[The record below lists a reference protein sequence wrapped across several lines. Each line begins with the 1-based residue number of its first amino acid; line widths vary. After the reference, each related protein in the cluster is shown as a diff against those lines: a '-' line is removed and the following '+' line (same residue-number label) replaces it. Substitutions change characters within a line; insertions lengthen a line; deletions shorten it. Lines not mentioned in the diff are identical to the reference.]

1 MYLQK
6 SLALHTSWVFK
17 EYKYWNFKCSNT
29 WEPSNGWIFCIFLLL
44 RWTVVCVRVYVCVCV
59 CVYVYV
65 CVYSDAVAKYSS
77 FYSDQ
82 LHVALA
88 VYQS

>member
-1 MYLQK
+1 MRTFEWLDF
-6 SLALHTSWVFK
+6 LH
-17 EYKYWNFKCSNT
+17 
-29 WEPSNGWIFCIFLLL
+29 LL
-44 RWTVVCVRVYVCVCV
+44 TVKVNSCVCACVCVCVCV